1 MRLGGKSVMG
11 PTSEHAGG
19 RDSGIR
25 FEFLRM
31 RTHGHM
37 FWVFTGAREF
47 AALAVPFLSEGAAL
61 GERLMYVAENPDPAD
76 MMPLAASGAA
86 HALQITSIAEV
97 YGSGRIVDPTAQLA
111 TYAAALE
118 DAIAQG
124 YTGLR
129 VAAENTSLVSDEEQL
144 KAWTRWEIIADRFI
158 AENPVTGLCAFD
170 KEKVDA
176 GRLRHLATLHPL
188 SSASSPVPQFR
199 LYSEAGVLRIEGQ
212 LDSSAVTQLWLALE
226 NLPRGTQVI
235 VDLTTARLMSRAVL
249 AGLAQLCESGV
260 HVTIRGQRAMLGE
273 LRISLGQHS
282 DRLVLQES
290 RGAVS
295 AWTLRQALPGEGVK
309 PRGPSTGGS

>member
-1 MRLGGKSVMG
+1 MG
-11 PTSEHAGG
+11 PISEHAGG
-19 RDSGIR
+19 RDRGIR

-31 RTHGHM
+31 RPHDHM

-97 YGSGRIVDPTAQLA
+97 YGAGGIVDPAAQLA
-111 TYAAALE
+111 TYAAALA
-118 DAIAQG
+118 DAMAQG

-129 VAAENTSLVSDEEQL
+129 VAAENTSMVIDEEQL

-170 KEKVDA
+170 KEKVDP

-212 LDSSAVTQLWLALE
+212 LDSFAVTQLWLALE

-235 VDLTTARLMSRAVL
+235 VDLATARLMSRAVL

-260 HVTIRGQRAMLGE
+260 NVTIRGQRAALGE
-273 LRISLGQHS
+273 LRISVGQHS
-282 DRLVLQES
+282 DRLVLQEVT
-290 RGAVS
+290 GAAS
-295 AWTLRQALPGEGVK
+295 ARTLRQALPGDGVR